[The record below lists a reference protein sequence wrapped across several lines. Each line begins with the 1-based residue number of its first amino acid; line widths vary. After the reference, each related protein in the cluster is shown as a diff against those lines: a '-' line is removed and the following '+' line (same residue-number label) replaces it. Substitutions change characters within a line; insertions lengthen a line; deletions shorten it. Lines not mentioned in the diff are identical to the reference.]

1 MRQKMALVTRVSSEK
16 TSSKILREMASMLR
30 AVFTKGI
37 L

>member
-16 TSSKILREMASMLR
+16 TSSKILREMALR